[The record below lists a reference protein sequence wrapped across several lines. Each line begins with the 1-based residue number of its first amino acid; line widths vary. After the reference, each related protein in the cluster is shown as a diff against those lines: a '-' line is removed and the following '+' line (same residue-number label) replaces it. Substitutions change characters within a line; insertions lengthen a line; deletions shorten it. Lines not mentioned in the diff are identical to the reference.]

1 VRASAFVSAFVSARA
16 IAIVCAFVA
25 SVVVGCRPM
34 GPRCYQESVPPPAR
48 VEGSLLLASS
58 PAVCPKIAPASGA
71 ACTVPTVPATDAVGN
86 PTEVWT
92 ECEYA
97 DPSRGPCE
105 VNGCTCRR
113 ATPDAPPTF
122 ECGPLV
128 F

>member
-1 VRASAFVSAFVSARA
+1 VSTRA
-16 IAIVCAFVA
+16 ITISIACTSALVVCIACG
-25 SVVVGCRPM
+25 VVGCHPM
-34 GPRCYQESVPPPAR
+34 GPRCYQDGVPPPAR

-58 PAVCPKIAPASGA
+58 PAVCPNVAPAPGA
-71 ACTVPTVPATDAVGN
+71 ACSVPTVPATDAQGN

-122 ECGPLV
+122 ECGPLM